1 VGRVRRRES
10 SSLRGVRLEGPRGG
24 AAHARLRV
32 GAANRGPRRERIRWF
47 PARAGMAM
55 AVFINMMLKGGLPIA
70 EMFEAPRTDQYS
82 QRHT

>member
-1 VGRVRRRES
+1 
-10 SSLRGVRLEGPRGG
+10 
-24 AAHARLRV
+24 
-32 GAANRGPRRERIRWF
+32 
-47 PARAGMAM
+47 M